1 MLGPPFEFL
10 ISFGES
16 LPPQYFIALADKRAA
31 GARFVPCMRVVAS
44 VPTTTQLP
52 CLSALTKDVNAYTA
66 DELCPIW
73 QICGLKDAQSVGQSW
88 RYVTP
93 IVSAPA
99 WRY

>member
-1 MLGPPFEFL
+1 
-10 ISFGES
+10 
-16 LPPQYFIALADKRAA
+16 
-31 GARFVPCMRVVAS
+31 MRVVAS

-52 CLSALTKDVNAYTA
+52 CLSALTKDVNSYTS

-93 IVSAPA
+93 IVRALASPCRPPA
-99 WRY
+99 DVAAQFLHAGFIRACHD